1 MTGAAESED
10 KRGDRDHD
18 GRFRPGH
25 RLGGRPR
32 GVDLRALV
40 DERAASDP
48 TIGST
53 DDLLWGVVVVLAR
66 RAATGDVQA
75 ARLLLDRLAAPPDEP
90 SAVGATMTDREVA
103 ERLAVILRRA
113 AARQA
118 LEEGRP
124 PASEGAFLGGL
135 A

>member
-1 MTGAAESED
+1 MTAAAESA
-10 KRGDRDHD
+10 GNGRDSA
-18 GRFRPGH
+18 GRFVPGH
-25 RLGGRPR
+25 HLGGRPR

-40 DERAASDP
+40 DERAASEP

-90 SAVGATMTDREVA
+90 SAAGVAMTDREVA

-118 LEEGRP
+118 MEEGRP